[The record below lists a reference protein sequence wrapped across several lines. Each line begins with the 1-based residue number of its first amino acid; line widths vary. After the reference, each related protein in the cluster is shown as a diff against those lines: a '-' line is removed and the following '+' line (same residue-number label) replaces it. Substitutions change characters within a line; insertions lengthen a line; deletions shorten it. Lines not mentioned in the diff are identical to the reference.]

1 MKKLL
6 FIMLFFPQMLWAQFS
21 QKEGWNIH
29 AEVNTASE
37 ESYRM
42 HVKDMERDYDV
53 DMQEKLK
60 ARLLAGKTHRMS
72 DNLTVGFSV
81 NYDYYNFSIGQ
92 RNASL
97 TNDDQHHTFGLSDNA
112 LYKMELWEKP
122 FIVAGNL
129 KMEASPWGLERFSGM
144 GTGMLMLK
152 SSQEETLG
160 VGLLLLVNHTTK
172 IPFFPFAMWRKQIDD
187 RWTVNLNYP
196 FYSMQYTVDT
206 QKRHT
211 VMGGFTFDADH
222 FWAKVPDE
230 TGKRVLL
237 FRRSLLKTGIN
248 YEYKITPDV
257 VMNAQAGWEY
267 TMRAAIYSRHGGT
280 EKMTFNHPSGIYAMM
295 NLKVNLK

>member
-6 FIMLFFPQMLWAQFS
+6 FALMLIPQMAAAQFS

-42 HVKDMERDYDV
+42 HVKDMERDYNV
-53 DMQEKLK
+53 DIQEKVK
-60 ARLLAGKTHRMS
+60 ARLLVGKTHQMS
-72 DNLTVGFSV
+72 DYLTVGFSA

-92 RNASL
+92 QDASL
-97 TNDDQHHTFGLSDNA
+97 TNGNQHHNFGLSGNA
-112 LYKMELWEKP
+112 IYKMELWEKP

-129 KMEASPWGLERFSGM
+129 KLEASQWGLERFSGM

-152 SSQEETLG
+152 SSSEEQLG
-160 VGLLLLVNHTTK
+160 VGVLLLVNHTTK
-172 IPFFPFAMWRKQIDD
+172 IPVFPIAMWRKVLDD

-222 FWAKVPDE
+222 FWMKVSEGTD
-230 TGKRVLL
+230 KRVLL

-295 NLKVNLK
+295 NLKVHLK